1 MGLNQMKNKQ
11 KKNLTKWKKHSTK
24 WKGNLWYESKYLQT
38 IYKALI
44 SKICQQHMQ
53 LNSKNKQTN
62 LIRICAEQTFPK
74 MISIDNMY
82 MKRWLISLI
91 ISTTM
96 WHHFTSDKAAIS
108 KKMRDHEWRWVWWR
122 KWSTWAPLVEL

>member
-1 MGLNQMKNKQ
+1 MSGAEPNE
-11 KKNLTKWKKHSTK
+11 KKKFDKVKESTK

-91 ISTTM
+91 IIISHLIKRLFPKR
-96 WHHFTSDKAAIS
+96 WGITSDGECGGGNGAL
-108 KKMRDHEWRWVWWR
+108 ELLWWNY
-122 KWSTWAPLVEL
+122 KLVQSL